1 MRANFIVS
9 GVAAGIRRNAT
20 MTIALV
26 LSTAIALAFVGAALL
41 ANTEI
46 TRFRTT
52 YEDKIN
58 VSVQLCTTDSYAN
71 QLRDMKQSK
80 ASGEKPRGFTC
91 EKGKHTSP
99 ARTAQIKALLQA
111 DPRVDSIKYV
121 SEKGEVDFARK
132 QKLPG
137 AELIEVGTLPAVFS
151 IGLTD
156 LGKDYPGFAA
166 KFAKV
171 PGVDQVNNQYK
182 TIKTVL
188 DVIDGARWFS
198 IIIALVVLV
207 ASVLLIANT
216 IQVAAAQRRNE
227 TSIMRLVG
235 ASRWMTELPFMLET
249 VVAALIG
256 GLISIGLIW
265 LGKHYVLD
273 GIFKVPVENGVI
285 PNLTTNDILVAGGAG
300 IIVGIILAAL
310 TAFVTLRLYVRL

>member
-46 TRFRTT
+46 TKFKKA
-52 YEDKIN
+52 YESKIN
-58 VSVQLCTTDSYAN
+58 VSVYLCTTDAYSN
-71 QLRDMKQSK
+71 QEREIAQAK
-80 ASGEKPRGFTC
+80 ASQNTPRTLTC
-91 EKGKHTSP
+91 EKGKHTDA
-99 ARTAQIKALLQA
+99 ARTEELRKQLEA
-111 DPRVDSIKYV
+111 DPMVTSVSYV
-121 SEKGEVDFARK
+121 SEKTALQHARE

-137 AELIEVGTLPAVFS
+137 ANLFPVGALPASFTVV
-151 IGLTD
+151 LNNLKD
-156 LGKDYPGFAA
+156 DYPEFAA
-166 KFAKV
+166 KYDKV
-171 PGVDQVNNQYK
+171 AGVDHVNNQFK
-182 TIKTVL
+182 TIKTLL

-207 ASVLLIANT
+207 ASILLIANT

-249 VVAALIG
+249 VIAAVIG
-256 GLISIGLIW
+256 GLISVGLIW
-265 LGKHYVLD
+265 IGKHYVLD
-273 GIFKVPVENGVI
+273 GIFKVPTENGVI

-300 IIVGIILAAL
+300 IIVGVVLAAL
-310 TAFVTLRLYVRL
+310 TAFATLRLYVRL